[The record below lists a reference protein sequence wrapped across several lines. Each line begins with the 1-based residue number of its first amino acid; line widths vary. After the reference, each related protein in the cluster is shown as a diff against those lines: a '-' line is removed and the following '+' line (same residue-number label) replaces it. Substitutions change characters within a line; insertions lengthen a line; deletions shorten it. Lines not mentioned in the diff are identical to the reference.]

1 MLSIEHSNNVAAAV
15 RYFRENL
22 AQADYYCEKTSI
34 IGKWHGKLTNRLG
47 LDGEVKAEDFEKLL
61 YNTNP
66 NTGERLTARNSAN
79 RRPLYDCTFSSAKSA
94 SILLAITGDK
104 EILAA
109 HQKAVKDAMT
119 ALQADLQTQMG
130 TGQTKHYQTTGQGIW
145 AEFVHE
151 FSRPLKREIDGK
163 NAYVPDPQL
172 HSHCTLINATF
183 HKGQNRYRAIEM
195 SNVKRM
201 APFYEAIYHSAY
213 AQYLKKAGYEVEKR
227 GKRWEL
233 KCVSREMI
241 EKFSGRTLEIEALAK
256 ERGIIN
262 AKAKAALGRLTR
274 NDKHQ
279 SISDDKLPNHWK
291 DRLTLSEYQAI
302 MTAKGKEKDGEDK
315 GSGDTQITAER
326 AVNLSLSH
334 HLQRNSSVQEKRA
347 LAYAIDLTSGVL
359 PSDAVIKELQ
369 SRDNIIRGEYRTLPI
384 ITTKEMLRSEAAL
397 IEKATASRNTKAP
410 LNPEYEI
417 QNQTLNDGQKAAV
430 NHVLQSEDEIIMVA
444 GDAGVGKTT
453 LFQSVKDGV
462 EQTGKR
468 MYAFA
473 PSSDAS
479 RKVLREK
486 GFKDADTIAKLL
498 QDKELQNKLKNNA
511 VLIDEAGLVPV
522 GTMNKLFDISKEQN
536 ARLILSG
543 DYKQHSPVEAGDA
556 LKLLETH
563 SKLPV
568 ARVNEIVRQ
577 QKAAR
582 HKEVI
587 EKLANGIGLKSNSEK
602 RKDEVVKAFDKLDT
616 NGNVIEITERE
627 KREKQIAQDY
637 LKETTAKNADV
648 MVVAPTHREKD
659 AITQNIRQT
668 LTENKRLGEQ
678 KQFAKLQD
686 KQLSNAEKELTQSY
700 LPQDVVLFHKNVA
713 PFKAGEKYKVSEI
726 TDKGQV
732 LVTSQS
738 HETNPLPQDNRDR
751 YSVYK
756 KERIEIAQNDKIR
769 ITKNMRAL
777 SGKEL
782 NNGQVFDVKGFDK
795 TGNIKLSNNQ
805 TIAKNAEHI
814 DYGYVSTSFKS
825 QGRDSKTVLIAQSSD
840 SLGASND
847 RQFYVSVSRASE
859 NCRVYTDDK
868 DALRRA
874 VSRSGDTMSA
884 HEVNQ
889 LNNIEQ
895 LQREQRQRID
905 YKNHVK
911 TFYQEKVKPNL
922 EKLKAY
928 YEQRGLEK
936 KMDRSNYGLER

>member
-1 MLSIEHSNNVAAAV
+1 MLSIEHSNNVDAAV

-22 AQADYYCEKTSI
+22 AQADYYCETTSI
-34 IGKWHGKLTNRLG
+34 IGKWHGKLADKLE
-47 LDGEVKAEDFEKLL
+47 LKDEVRAEDFEKLL
-61 YNTNP
+61 YNTHP
-66 NTGERLTARNSAN
+66 QTGERLTARNSAN
-79 RRPLYDCTFSSAKSA
+79 RRPLYDCTFSSSKSA
-94 SILLAITGDK
+94 SIMLAITKDK
-104 EILAA
+104 EILGA
-109 HQKAVKDAMT
+109 HQKAVKDAML
-119 ALQADLQTQMG
+119 AMQADLQTQMG
-130 TGQTKHYQTTGQGIW
+130 TGQGKHYQTTGNGIW

-151 FSRPLKREIDGK
+151 FSRPLKKQIDGK
-163 NAYVPDPQL
+163 TAYIPDPQL

-183 HKGQNRYRAIEM
+183 HKGQNRYRALEM
-195 SNVKRM
+195 SNLKRS
-201 APFYEAIYHSAY
+201 APYYEAIYHSAY

-233 KCVSREMI
+233 KAISRETI

-256 ERGIIN
+256 ERGIKN

-279 SISDDKLPNHWK
+279 SISDEKLPSHWK
-291 DRLTLSEYQAI
+291 DRLSLSEYQAI
-302 MTAKGKEKDGEDK
+302 MTAKGKEKDGGDED
-315 GSGDTQITAER
+315 SGATQITAER

-347 LAYAIDLTSGVL
+347 LAYAIDLTSGIVS
-359 PSDAVIKELQ
+359 PDKIIEELQ
-369 SRDNIIRGEYRTLPI
+369 SRDNLIRGEYRTLPY
-384 ITTKEMLRSEAAL
+384 ITTKEMLRSEEAL
-397 IEKATASRNTKAP
+397 IEKATASKNTKAP

-417 QNQTLNDGQKAAV
+417 QNPIFNEGQRAAID
-430 NHVLQSEDEIIMVA
+430 HVLQSEDQIIMVA

-453 LFQSVKDGV
+453 LFQTVKDGI
-462 EQTGKR
+462 EQTGKK
-468 MYAFA
+468 MFAFA

-486 GFKDADTIAKLL
+486 GFKDADTIKKLL

-511 VLIDEAGLVPV
+511 ILIDEAGLVPV
-522 GTMNKLFDISKEQN
+522 DTMNKLFDISKAQN
-536 ARLILSG
+536 SRLILSG
-543 DYKQHSPVEAGDA
+543 DYKQHSAVEAGDA

-587 EKLANGIGLKSNSEK
+587 EKLANGIGLKGNSEK

-616 NGNVIEITERE
+616 NGNVIEINDRQERQ
-627 KREKQIAQDY
+627 KQLAQDY

-659 AITQNIRQT
+659 AITNSIRET
-668 LTENKRLGEQ
+668 LTQNKRLGEQ
-678 KQFAKLQD
+678 KQFSKLQD

-700 LPQDVVLFHKNVA
+700 LKDDIVQFHKNIT

-732 LVTSQS
+732 LVTSSDYQTS
-738 HETNPLPQDNRDR
+738 PLPQDNRDR

-756 KERIEIAQNDKIR
+756 KQSIQIAENDKIR
-769 ITKNMRAL
+769 ITKNMKAL

-825 QGRDSKTVLIAQSSD
+825 QGRDAKTALIAQSSD

-868 DALRRA
+868 KALRHA

-884 HEVNQ
+884 HQVNQ
-889 LNNIEQ
+889 LNHSSQ
-895 LQREQRQRID
+895 VTREEKERMN
-905 YKNHVK
+905 YKAHVK

-922 EKLKAY
+922 EKLKTY

-936 KMDRSNYGLER
+936 KMDRSDIGLER